1 MTKQNVKQALEN
13 FQLSYKRAMLLLE
26 EIQEINKSV
35 WPLKDRYEDMV
46 CNQSVEI
53 EKIQENL
60 ELAYSN
66 YFREINDILSQRNR
80 VFTMLQCI
88 DDNTLKLIVELKC
101 IHGFTF
107 EQIAEK
113 TNYSLRQTFR
123 LMDKALSIIESQ
135 TSGGIDA
142 NRERNH

>member
-26 EIQEINKSV
+26 EIQGINKSV

-46 CNQSVEI
+46 CKQSVEI

-88 DDNTLKLIVELKC
+88 DDNTLKLIVELKF